1 MSLYRENNCQ
11 VHLLTHQLLQM
22 STIVNE
28 TTYFNSNIVLLG
40 MKKES
45 TGGGGRGAEQPHL
58 NIFIVS
64 NERLQGARIMVLF
77 GRDFGDCVTI

>member
-1 MSLYRENNCQ
+1 
-11 VHLLTHQLLQM
+11 M

-45 TGGGGRGAEQPHL
+45 TGGGGGL
-58 NIFIVS
+58 S
-64 NERLQGARIMVLF
+64 NP
-77 GRDFGDCVTI
+77 T